1 MKTTFWY
8 NPPLSNEVPPPP
20 QGATNSFIQVY
31 YMSRVSQSSF
41 FVVYCYI
48 NVFPCQNNDKQA
60 ADKNTFSICYLIH
73 EWVLT
78 QQKLEN
84 QLGLLLLL
92 VTGVAYSKQDFH
104 FAGNFLSDILHDE
117 TLLMSILTLSKKLET
132 LSCHQAYKKSF
143 TVKEESTSTPRLKID

>member
-8 NPPLSNEVPPPP
+8 NPPPSNKVPPPP

-60 ADKNTFSICYLIH
+60 VDKNTFSMLSHSWMGPYTTKLGKLAWPIVASCYWSGILKVGFPLRW
-73 EWVLT
+73 ELPFR
-78 QQKLEN
+78 
-84 QLGLLLLL
+84 
-92 VTGVAYSKQDFH
+92 Y
-104 FAGNFLSDILHDE
+104 FAWWNTFDVNINF
-117 TLLMSILTLSKKLET
+117 
-132 LSCHQAYKKSF
+132 
-143 TVKEESTSTPRLKID
+143 VKETWDCPVIKHIRKVLL